1 MPSFLKV
8 VYVVVPIT
16 LSLIQVRAHLMELS
30 ATTTTINKD
39 LIYTQSYGYG
49 KIISATRLH
58 KSAEISVFKEHIWLK
73 IKSAIYTS
81 IGKLQFTIGLSQC

>member
-1 MPSFLKV
+1 
-8 VYVVVPIT
+8 
-16 LSLIQVRAHLMELS
+16 MELS

-49 KIISATRLH
+49 KIILATRLH

-73 IKSAIYTS
+73 INSAIYTS
-81 IGKLQFTIGLSQC
+81 IG